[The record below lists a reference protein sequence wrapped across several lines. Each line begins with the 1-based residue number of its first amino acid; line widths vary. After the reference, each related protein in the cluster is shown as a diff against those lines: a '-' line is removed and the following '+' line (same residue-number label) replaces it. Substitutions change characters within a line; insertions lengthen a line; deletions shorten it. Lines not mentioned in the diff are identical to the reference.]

1 MRIHGIGIE
10 NEHMEN
16 FKLTILRLVEMVRVL
31 KVLLDNNF
39 FHVSS
44 IACNGIHGSVCKA
57 PNFLSKTL
65 RLVVLF

>member
-10 NEHMEN
+10 NEYMEI

-31 KVLLDNNF
+31 KVLPDNNF

-44 IACNGIHGSVCKA
+44 IACHGIYESACVK
-57 PNFLSKTL
+57 P
-65 RLVVLF
+65 